1 MKWFTQ
7 SLEPSA
13 GPTRNALMNTVS
25 LWAQTPHELMGKK
38 PMKTISLGLNR
49 PISDIA
55 VQSLSD
61 VWLSETPWIEAT
73 SLLCPW
79 YFPGKN
85 TGVGCHFLLQ
95 EIFPT
100 QRLNQRLMHWE
111 VVVQSLSRVQLFA
124 TSWTATNQASL
135 SFTISQSLLK
145 FLSIESVMPSNY
157 LTCHPL
163 SSIFSSCP
171 QSFPASGSFPM
182 SQLFTSDCQSTGAS
196 ASASALP
203 MNIQDW
209 FPLGLTCLISLLS
222 NGLSRVFSNTTVQKH
237 QLFGTQAFL
246 MVQLPH
252 MYMTTRK
259 TIALTIWTFVGK
271 VIFLFNTLSRC
282 VIAFLT
288 RSSVR

>member
-1 MKWFTQ
+1 MKWFKQ

-49 PISDIA
+49 PISDIV

-100 QRLNQRLMHWE
+100 QRLNQRLVHWE

-124 TSWTATNQASL
+124 TPWTATNQASL

-145 FLSIESVMPSNY
+145 FLSIESVMPSNH

-163 SSIFSSCP
+163 SSPSPPVLNLSQHQDLFQWVSS
-171 QSFPASGSFPM
+171 S
-182 SQLFTSDCQSTGAS
+182 
-196 ASASALP
+196 
-203 MNIQDW
+203 
-209 FPLGLTCLISLLS
+209 
-222 NGLSRVFSNTTVQKH
+222 H
-237 QLFGTQAFL
+237 Q
-246 MVQLPH
+246 
-252 MYMTTRK
+252 
-259 TIALTIWTFVGK
+259 IAK
-271 VIFLFNTLSRC
+271 VL
-282 VIAFLT
+282 
-288 RSSVR
+288 